1 MWRRFSASSTDSSS
15 PPKQPSTNQPPPPPP
30 STPVS
35 ATPKSATSLAEHQPQ
50 LVKPQTNPS
59 VASKEHELA
68 SQRPAGA
75 GQRRRSS
82 LLEKW
87 TRESTKEGITYWF
100 SCGELMCVRA
110 KHDSLYSVSGGRV
123 AWSLAAMYVKP
134 QVFFMIEKVGL

>member
-1 MWRRFSASSTDSSS
+1 MWRRFSTSSTESSS
-15 PPKQPSTNQPPPPPP
+15 PPKQPSTSQPPPPPP

-35 ATPKSATSLAEHQPQ
+35 ATPNSAKSLAEHQPQ
-50 LVKPQTNPS
+50 FVKPQTNPS

-87 TRESTKEGITYWF
+87 TRESTKEGIAYCF
-100 SCGELMCVRA
+100 SCGELTCVRA
-110 KHDSLYSVSGGRV
+110 KHDSLYSVSGGIV
-123 AWSLAAMYVKP
+123 AWCRVAMYVKSH
-134 QVFFMIEKVGL
+134 VFFMI